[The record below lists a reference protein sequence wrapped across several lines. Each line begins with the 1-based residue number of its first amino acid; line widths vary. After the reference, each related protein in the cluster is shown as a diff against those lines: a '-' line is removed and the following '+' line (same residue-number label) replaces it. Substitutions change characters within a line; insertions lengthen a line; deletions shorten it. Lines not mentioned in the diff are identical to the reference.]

1 MTDISENTEV
11 KVAVEAA
18 EIFVNSYYKT
28 WNKESGGKELS
39 HFYVKVNPE
48 SPLKP
53 DITINGNIVEDP
65 TDLEGLHRSQPS
77 KTHYEVE
84 AFDCQVVNTNFTVGA
99 PETLLEGNPA
109 GKKMSI
115 LVMVSGSVKYADA
128 EETRG
133 FVDNVLLVPNWDITK
148 KNEKEKK
155 KWLVQSQTFRLK
167 NQRSF
172 DNTDHMLEDRNY
184 ARSRE
189 GSRKKLSVKKYGP
202 GIPPNSL
209 QESILL
215 SKHHQPICEVARAPT

>member
-155 KWLVQSQTFRLK
+155 KWLVQSQTFRLV
-167 NQRSF
+167 
-172 DNTDHMLEDRNY
+172 L
-184 ARSRE
+184 
-189 GSRKKLSVKKYGP
+189 
-202 GIPPNSL
+202 
-209 QESILL
+209 
-215 SKHHQPICEVARAPT
+215 

>member
-11 KVAVEAA
+11 KVAVEALIA
-18 EIFVNSYYKT
+18 ADIFVNSYYKT

-167 NQRSF
+167 NQRSS
-172 DNTDHMLEDRNY
+172 DDVDHMLEDRNHTML
-184 ARSRE
+184 RE
-189 GSRKKLSVKKYGP
+189 GSRTKLSVKKYGP
-202 GIPPNSL
+202 GIPPNSTRIDSF
-209 QESILL
+209 E
-215 SKHHQPICEVARAPT
+215 